1 MLLSLLALGTGLAL
15 LVWSSDKFVF
25 GASALARSL
34 GVSPLLIGLTIV
46 GFGTSAPEMIVSA
59 VSAWQGNPGLA
70 IGNALGSNIANIAL
84 ILGTS
89 ALITP
94 MVVSSGILKKEMPIL
109 LAVMVLV
116 LLLLL
121 DGRLGF
127 QDAILLSAT
136 MLLVMA
142 WIVYDGLNHPDA
154 QMEKELAEELP
165 ANIPV
170 WNAGGWLLIGLV
182 LLLVSSRMMVWGAVN
197 IAQAMGISDLIIG
210 LSIVAIGTSLPELG
224 ASIACMRKKEFD
236 IAIGNVMGSNL
247 FNSLGVL
254 GIAGI
259 IQPTQVDSMV
269 LTRDIPIQ
277 LGLMIFLFAI
287 AGQWR
292 VGRFSGKG
300 RISRRSGFFLLAS
313 FITYQFTLFFQS
325 LAG

>member
-1 MLLSLLALGTGLAL
+1 MLLSLLALGIGLAL

-84 ILGTS
+84 ILGAS
-89 ALITP
+89 ALIAP
-94 MVVSSGILKKEMPIL
+94 MVVSSRILRKEMPIL

-121 DGRLGF
+121 DGRLGL
-127 QDAILLSAT
+127 QDAIILSVS

-142 WIVYDGLNHPDA
+142 WIVYDGLTHPDSK
-154 QMEKELAEELP
+154 MEMELAEEFPDDLP
-165 ANIPV
+165 L
-170 WNAGGWLLIGLV
+170 WQAGGWLLVGLV
-182 LLLVSSRMMVWGAVN
+182 LLLVSSRMMVWGAVD
-197 IAQAMGISDLIIG
+197 IAQAMGISDLVIG

-224 ASIACMRKKEFD
+224 ASFACMKKKEFD

-259 IQPTQVDSMV
+259 IEPTAVDSMV
-269 LTRDIPIQ
+269 LTRDMPIQ
-277 LGLMIFLFAI
+277 LGLMLFLFAI

-292 VGRFSGKG
+292 IGRFSGKG
-300 RISRRSGFFLLAS
+300 RISRRSGVFLLAV
-313 FITYQFTLFFQS
+313 FIGYQFTLFFQS